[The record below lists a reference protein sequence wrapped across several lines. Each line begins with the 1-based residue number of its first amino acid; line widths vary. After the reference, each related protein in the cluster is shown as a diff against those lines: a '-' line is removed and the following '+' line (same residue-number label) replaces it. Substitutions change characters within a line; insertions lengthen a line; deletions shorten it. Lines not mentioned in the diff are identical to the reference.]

1 MTNEYNYV
9 TKTFLPALKS
19 RVAKLLY
26 LKYKFNQ
33 QEIAGL
39 LDITQAEVS
48 KYLSDKNA
56 YSKSSIKFDEM
67 KLEELAKNIKNKKE
81 YRAQKLICSIC
92 PKGSKSECIIMIR

>member
-26 LKYKFNQ
+26 LEYDFNQ

-48 KYLSDKNA
+48 KYLSNKNS
-56 YSKSSIKFDEM
+56 YSKIPIKFDKI
-67 KLEELAKNIKNKKE
+67 KLEELAKNIKNKNE
-81 YRAQKLICSIC
+81 YRAQKMICSIC
-92 PKGSKSECIIMIR
+92 PKGSKSKCMIMIR